1 MNTEVPAEE
10 NISELEVKMMSIRDC
25 EWLVSQILVFQCS
38 REFLTYNTEF
48 NACHDKSIRS
58 FLTCSVCL
66 LMVGSEC
73 VWGALERVQS
83 LEGLKI
89 EF

>member
-1 MNTEVPAEE
+1 MG
-10 NISELEVKMMSIRDC
+10 
-25 EWLVSQILVFQCS
+25 VSCILFESHDGQILAFQCG
-38 REFLTYNTEF
+38 REFLTYTNEF

-73 VWGALERVQS
+73 VGGLG
-83 LEGLKI
+83 EGSNFQLVRGPQN
-89 EF
+89 